1 MQTPEERTRRMGEGR
16 IKPVLAGLALPSIV
30 AMLSNALYNLVD
42 AAFIGRLGTEA
53 IGAVAVAFPITQV
66 IVGIGLLF
74 GLGGASY
81 ISRALGAGDRDQ
93 ANRVATTALC
103 LAAVFGALTAVAGLV
118 YLVPLLRLF
127 GATATILPYAEN
139 YTRILVIGAPILVV
153 RMTLNNVVRA
163 EGNARLAMAAMMTGA
178 GLNIALDPLFMFT
191 LGLGIQGAALA
202 TVVSQVIA
210 EGMML
215 WYFFRRHSYLRIHP
229 RYFSLD
235 RQLNWEVFKIGTPTL
250 IRQLFTSLAVA
261 LLNNAAAVYGDAAV
275 ASIGLT
281 FRILFLGM
289 FPVFGFG
296 QGFQPLAGYNYG
308 ARRYDRLFEVIRVGV
323 LWSLIFSVLFTVLIQ
338 LTAPLLVKVFSD
350 DPEVVRIATLNVR
363 AFHALFIFFG
373 PAVIFNV
380 LFQALGRGLPAAVL
394 SMARQGIFLIPA
406 IVILPRLFGLTGVL
420 FTQTFADFFTVITTT
435 YFALRVIR
443 ELQREA
449 HNGGRADI
457 FGRNHDADR

>member
-1 MQTPEERTRRMGEGR
+1 MQTPEDRTRRMGEGR

-93 ANRVATTALC
+93 ANRVATTTLG
-103 LAAVFGALTAVAGLV
+103 LAALFGVLTTVAGLI

-210 EGMML
+210 EGLML
-215 WYFFRRHSYLRIHP
+215 WYFFRRHSYLRIQP

-250 IRQLFTSLAVA
+250 VRQLFTSVAVA

-323 LWSLIFSVLFTVLIQ
+323 LWSGIFSVLFTILIQ
-338 LTAPLLVKVFSD
+338 LTAPLLLKLFSD
-350 DPEVVRIATLNVR
+350 DPEVIRIATFNVR
-363 AFHALFIFFG
+363 AFHALFMFFG
-373 PAVIFNV
+373 PVVIFNV

-420 FTQTFADFFTVITTT
+420 FTQTFADFFTVITTV

-449 HNGGRADI
+449 
-457 FGRNHDADR
+457 RNAARGENL